1 MRPRGLL
8 RRRPALPSLVTPDI
22 GPENDN
28 DNAYAMLVTVDPP
41 EDNIVAA
48 RMAVRAV
55 WAMLSSVPAR
65 CHLATDTDIAPASSS
80 ALLKVASWELSKK

>member
-8 RRRPALPSLVTPDI
+8 RRRPALPSLVTPDT
-22 GPENDN
+22 GPDN
-28 DNAYAMLVTVDPP
+28 DNENAMLVTVDPP

-48 RMAVRAV
+48 RMAVTAV

>member
-1 MRPRGLL
+1 M
-8 RRRPALPSLVTPDI
+8 
-22 GPENDN
+22 
-28 DNAYAMLVTVDPP
+28 DPP

-65 CHLATDTDIAPASSS
+65 CDLATDTDIAPASSS